1 MSNDKMKTYLIWEH
15 YRRFITLV
23 LGNMNGNNILV
34 EVMQLKNIVS
44 SSYFVSRVVV
54 IFSFSEKIVH
64 LTPQKFVLSR

>member
-23 LGNMNGNNILV
+23 LNGNNILA

-54 IFSFSEKIVH
+54 IFSF
-64 LTPQKFVLSR
+64 

>member
-23 LGNMNGNNILV
+23 LNGNNILA

-54 IFSFSEKIVH
+54 IFSFWEKIVH

>member
-23 LGNMNGNNILV
+23 LNGNNILA

-44 SSYFVSRVVV
+44 SSYFVSKVVV
-54 IFSFSEKIVH
+54 IFSFWEKIVH